1 MLQSKI
7 EVILF
12 VAGKPL
18 SIKKLAEVSGT
29 KTKEVEAVI
38 KVLTERYNNN
48 ESGVRLVQ
56 SGNEVQFM
64 TSPDHAKLVRDF
76 LKSDITGE
84 LTRPQL
90 ETLTVVAYRQP
101 ITKPELEQIRGVNC
115 SLILRNLMMR
125 GLVDCEESKEKLG
138 FVYRVT
144 HDFLKFLGIANV
156 SELPEYE
163 KLRTNEYL
171 EQVLA
176 TEENKDNAQ

>member
-125 GLVDCEESKEKLG
+125 GLVKEVEKPESLLPLYEATMDYLRHLG
-138 FVYRVT
+138 LRSV
-144 HDFLKFLGIANV
+144 N
-156 SELPEYE
+156 ELPDYNDLH
-163 KLRTNEYL
+163 KHPYIVNNEY
-171 EQVLA
+171 
-176 TEENKDNAQ
+176 